1 MPMVMSETKTIEIIH
16 EGKKLEG
23 ACSFDTET
31 MVVVAKFPYSTVSTS
46 FVFPDGSFSEEY
58 ADNKA
63 KELLI
68 ELYEDY
74 ERILAYQD
82 EIRAVLPE
90 FYRQREKWKGTR
102 DESSKSNALFGK
114 MLHEIIG
121 KRCCFEA
128 LEAKVTGVLEELDAN
143 KKLFDNLVEQG
154 VEMPLYQAMRLLAKL
169 ALDKNKNN
177 IGQST
182 VAYHSGGQ
190 WLKEYVKIDHPL
202 ANRFRKMSFFEV
214 MIFLCPEYDAEV
226 FDSFDLVPV
235 DDDMVFEYTYQLMR
249 KVDSDTAKA
258 LCRGVWLGFL

>member
-1 MPMVMSETKTIEIIH
+1 MSEAKTFEIVYD
-16 EGKKLEG
+16 GKKLKG
-23 ACSFDTET
+23 ACSYDTET
-31 MVVVAKFPYSTVSTS
+31 MVVVAKCPYLTVSTS

-58 ADNKA
+58 AENKA
-63 KELLI
+63 KELLV

-82 EIRAVLPE
+82 EIRTALPE
-90 FYRQREKWKGTR
+90 FYRQRAKWEGTR
-102 DESSKSNALFGK
+102 DEASQANALFGK
-114 MLHEIIG
+114 MLQVIIG

-128 LEAKVTGVLEELDAN
+128 LEAKVTGLLDVLDAN
-143 KKLFDNLVEQG
+143 KMLFDELVEQG
-154 VEMPLYQAMRLLAKL
+154 AELSPYQAMRLLAKL
-169 ALDKNKNN
+169 ALDKNKDN

-214 MIFLCPEYDAEV
+214 MVYLCPEYGAEV
-226 FDSFDLVPV
+226 FDAFDLVPV
-235 DDDMVFEYTYQLMR
+235 DDDTVFECTYQLMR

>member
-1 MPMVMSETKTIEIIH
+1 MSETKTFEIVH
-16 EGKKLEG
+16 DGKKLTG
-23 ACSFDTET
+23 ACGYNVET
-31 MVVVAKFPYSTVSTS
+31 VLVVAKFPYSTVSTS
-46 FVFPDGSFSEEY
+46 AVFLDGLFSEEY
-58 ADNKA
+58 AKNKA

-74 ERILAYQD
+74 ERILVYQD

-90 FYRQREKWKGTR
+90 FYRQREELKDNR
-102 DESSKSNALFGK
+102 DKASIANALFEK
-114 MLHEIIG
+114 MLHNIIG

-128 LEAKVTGVLEELDAN
+128 LEAKVTGLLEELDAN
-143 KKLFDNLVEQG
+143 KKLFDKLVEQG
-154 VEMPLYQAMRLLAKL
+154 AELPPYQAMRLLAKL
-169 ALDKNKNN
+169 TLDKNKDN

-202 ANRFRKMSFFEV
+202 ANRFRKMSFFEA
-214 MIFLCPEYDAEV
+214 MLFLCPEYGAEV
-226 FDSFDLVPV
+226 FDSFDLVPT
-235 DDDMVFEYTYQLMR
+235 DNESVFEYTYQLMR

>member
-1 MPMVMSETKTIEIIH
+1 MSEAKTFEIVYD
-16 EGKKLEG
+16 GKKLEG
-23 ACSFDTET
+23 GCSYDTET
-31 MVVVAKFPYSTVSTS
+31 MVVVAKCPYSTVSTS

-82 EIRAVLPE
+82 EIRTALPE
-90 FYRQREKWKGTR
+90 FYRQREELEGAR
-102 DESSKSNALFGK
+102 NEASQANALFGE
-114 MLHEIIG
+114 MLQSIIG

-128 LEAKVTGVLEELDAN
+128 LEVKVIGLLEELDAS
-143 KKLFDNLVEQG
+143 KKLFDELVEQG
-154 VEMPLYQAMRLLAKL
+154 AALPPYQAMRLLAKL
-169 ALDKNKNN
+169 ALDKNKDN
-177 IGQST
+177 IKQST

-202 ANRFRKMSFFEV
+202 ANRFWKMSFFEV
-214 MIFLCPEYDAEV
+214 MVFLCPDYDAEM

-235 DDDMVFEYTYQLMR
+235 DDDTVFEYTYQLIR

>member
-1 MPMVMSETKTIEIIH
+1 MSVVMSETKTFEIVH
-16 EGKKLEG
+16 DGKKLAG
-23 ACSFDTET
+23 ACSYDAET

-46 FVFPDGSFSEEY
+46 SVFPGGSFSEEY

-82 EIRAVLPE
+82 EIRAILPE
-90 FYRQREKWKGTR
+90 FYRQREKWNGSR

-114 MLHEIIG
+114 MLQNIIG

-128 LEAKVTGVLEELDAN
+128 LEAKVTGLLEELDAN
-143 KKLFDNLVEQG
+143 KKLFDKLVEQG
-154 VEMPLYQAMRLLAKL
+154 AELPPYQALRLLAKL
-169 ALDKNKNN
+169 TLDKNKDN

-202 ANRFRKMSFFEV
+202 ANRFRKMSFFEA
-214 MIFLCPEYDAEV
+214 MLFLCPEYGAEV

-235 DDDMVFEYTYQLMR
+235 DNELVFEYTYQLIR